1 MSIWPAWTQEEPWL
15 AHFLSVAESE
25 ARERGDEAVYPHH
38 LALAL
43 CRDAEV
49 AALLGGLGVGVR
61 RWRDYL
67 NFVLGVNTGMRSA
80 QQKRLRPETGRDASA
95 TYYCGPL
102 QAAHETLAIMES
114 TREEV
119 TYSQGAVE
127 PRHLLATL
135 LVGGHTGSGT
145 ARWLGLTAAAVRE
158 AGGLPR
164 LRRSLARIDPAS
176 LPRPRRV
183 GPLVLLGGGPIEP
196 GVLTTAVD
204 LARSSKA
211 GPVRVVILA
220 AGSAGD
226 KQDPRATH
234 GRREDFL
241 GIAPDVEA
249 IDAWLSDAEPAH
261 CPDLLQKLAEADVV
275 FLEGGRTERLYTALA
290 GTPAGQTLVEA
301 SDRGAVIA
309 GYSAGGQV
317 LGAGMLTEF
326 ESLGSYKEALPLLGW
341 LSEFVVLPHCSG
353 PNMQAE
359 LRETMDAFPLRR
371 GLGVAHGGA
380 VLLPSGWRRIENLS
394 TGYDEGSIVLDAL
407 GSHPHELRSAAYE
420 YMS

>member
-1 MSIWPAWTQEEPWL
+1 MSIWPAWTEKEPWL
-15 AHFLSVAESE
+15 ANFLSVAESE

-49 AALLGGLGVGVR
+49 AAMLGGLGVEVR

-67 NFVLGVNTGMRSA
+67 NFILGVNTGMRSA
-80 QQKRLRPETGRDASA
+80 RLKRLRPGTRRDASA
-95 TYYCGPL
+95 TYYRGPL
-102 QAAHETLAIMES
+102 QAAHETLAIIES
-114 TREEV
+114 AREDV
-119 TYSQGAVE
+119 TYPQGAVE

-135 LVGGHTGSGT
+135 LAGGHTGSGT

-158 AGGLPR
+158 AAGLPL

-176 LPRPRRV
+176 LPRPQRV

-196 GVLTTAVD
+196 GVLATAVD

-211 GPVRVVILA
+211 RAVRVVILS

-226 KQDPRATH
+226 KQDPRANR
-234 GRREDFL
+234 GRRVDFQ
-241 GIAPDVEA
+241 GTAPDVEA
-249 IDAWLSDAEPAH
+249 IDTWVSDGEATHSPEV
-261 CPDLLQKLAEADVV
+261 LQKLAEADAV
-275 FLEGGRTERLYTALA
+275 FLEGGSTERVYAALA
-290 GTPAGQTLVEA
+290 GTPAGQALVEA
-301 SDRGAVIA
+301 SDRGAVIV

-317 LGAGMLTEF
+317 LGAGLLSEF
-326 ESLGSYKEALPLLGW
+326 ESLGSHKEALPLLGW
-341 LSEFVVLPHCSG
+341 LSDFVVLPHCSG

-359 LRETMDAFPLRR
+359 LRETMDAFPPRR

-380 VLLPSGWRRIENLS
+380 VLLPSGWQRIENLS
-394 TGYDEGSIVLDAL
+394 TGYDEGSIVLDAF